1 MNVDYDNGDNSHTIN
16 TTLPIQFTTDKMQAD
31 PVISNIVIAL
41 NNRTYDVTGDITNA
55 GLSNANGVTVTSL
68 SPAVPQEPER
78 NYVIGT
84 LKPDDFGSFEVT
96 FTAPAGISSIP
107 LQLSYKDSNGNIIT
121 SVQNIDL
128 ITGYKSDG
136 LTAKH
141 APGIGRYPYHCAWRG
156 RVSLHEEAEEPVR
169 GRCVMQPVIQFSDV
183 VKIYP
188 LKAGDVTALN
198 HISFEVERGE
208 FISIMGPSGSGKST
222 LLNLMGCLDT
232 PTTGDIFMSGIG
244 VRDMSDVELTNLR
257 RDRIGFIFQ
266 YFNLFPLLNIIEN
279 VSFPQMLKSGKGV
292 NEDKAREVLRAVQ
305 LEEHLYPHTPL
316 ELSGGQQQRVAVA
329 RALINDPDILLCDE
343 PTGNLDSKTG
353 ASIMELMTELNRK
366 GSTIIVVTHDPN
378 VASYT
383 NRIDPDR

>member
-1 MNVDYDNGDNSHTIN
+1 
-16 TTLPIQFTTDKMQAD
+16 
-31 PVISNIVIAL
+31 
-41 NNRTYDVTGDITNA
+41 
-55 GLSNANGVTVTSL
+55 
-68 SPAVPQEPER
+68 
-78 NYVIGT
+78 
-84 LKPDDFGSFEVT
+84 
-96 FTAPAGISSIP
+96 
-107 LQLSYKDSNGNIIT
+107 
-121 SVQNIDL
+121 
-128 ITGYKSDG
+128 
-136 LTAKH
+136 
-141 APGIGRYPYHCAWRG
+141 
-156 RVSLHEEAEEPVR
+156 
-169 GRCVMQPVIQFSDV
+169 MQPVIQFSNV

-198 HISFEVERGE
+198 HVSFEVERGE

-232 PTTGDIFMSGIG
+232 PTTGDIFISGIG
-244 VRDMSDVELTNLR
+244 VGDMSDIELTNLR

-305 LEEHLYPHTPL
+305 LDENLFSHTPL

-353 ASIMELMTELNRK
+353 ASIMELLTELNRK
-366 GSTIIVVTHDPN
+366 GSTVIVVTHDPL
-378 VASYT
+378 VAEYT
-383 NRIDPDR
+383 NRIIRIVDGRIAA